1 MVVSFVVGCLVSRGV
16 RIVLVTWLVA
26 WWAIPIA
33 AQQSVDYASISG
45 RVTDPS
51 GAVVAGAQVTARHLD
66 TNVTGTAVTDADGRF
81 RFPYLRIGPYEVTVR
96 QPGFHDATRTLVLT
110 VGSAFE
116 LPTTLAVGGVDT
128 TVTVTGEATVL
139 EAARSQIAGTVSE
152 PEVRSLPMNGRNFL
166 ELALL
171 VPGVS
176 PTNVASTQLFPE
188 TSAVPGVSLS
198 VASQRNLSNNFI
210 VDGLSANDDA
220 AGLSGITYGVDAVE
234 QLQVVTSGAQAELG
248 RALGG
253 YVNVVTKSGT
263 NVLHGTIYDYVRDD
277 RFNETNVLS
286 GAKLPMDQAQY
297 GASLGGPLVANRT
310 FYFTNAEQR
319 RLDQT
324 GLATISD
331 ANVSAVNARLA
342 AVGYQGPLI
351 ATGLYPNP
359 VDSTNLLAKVDHQVS
374 GRNQLGLRY
383 SLYDVG
389 AENSRGA
396 GGLNAPSASSA
407 LDNRDQVIAA
417 SNTLAISS
425 RTVLESR
432 AQFAHGDLNA
442 PATDPV
448 GPAVSIAG
456 VASFG
461 TSSTSPT
468 RRVSHVYQVV
478 NNLSHQAGA
487 HAVRGGVDFLHND
500 VQITYPRSVRGSY
513 AFSSLANFL
522 AGVYNNAGFTQ
533 TFGVSEVSQT
543 NPNVGMYVQDE
554 WKVNERVTLNLGIRY
569 DLQLLETINTD
580 TDNVSP
586 RAGFAWAPFDS
597 RRTIVRGSAGLFYD
611 RVPLRAL
618 ANAILSA
625 GNTTDLTN
633 LRQIGVSLSPT
644 QAGAPIF
651 PQILPGVVPSVTL
664 VNFTTMDRSLE
675 NASSRQASLEIE
687 QQIGGRATVSVGY
700 QYLRGLNLLM
710 SINQNVP
717 ACVASGNNNG
727 CRPNPDYGNNSQYSS
742 VGDSNYHGL
751 HVSFTQR
758 PAPWGHY
765 RVSYT
770 LSKSRNNLGE
780 FFFSSPID
788 PFDLSKDW
796 GRSDDDQRH
805 RLVING
811 AIETSTAPAT
821 TAWEYLTHGFQIGG
835 MLQAYS
841 ALPFNITSGVTTIQ
855 GTAGRPVVN
864 GEFIERN
871 AGIGSDFLS
880 LNLRV
885 SRAIRLNGRVQVEA
899 LVEGFNLTNHANVLT
914 RNANFGAGAYPTN
927 PSPTFNQITAVG
939 EPRSLQFGARL
950 RF

>member
-1 MVVSFVVGCLVSRGV
+1 MTRIACLALAVSL
-16 RIVLVTWLVA
+16 LA
-26 WWAIPIA
+26 WAVPVA
-33 AQQSVDYASISG
+33 AQQSVEYASISG

-51 GAVVAGAQVTARHLD
+51 GAVVGGAEVTARHAD
-66 TNVTGTAVTDADGRF
+66 TNVTSTAATDSDGRF
-81 RFPYLRIGPYEVTVR
+81 RFPYLRVGPYEVTVR
-96 QPGFHDATRTLVLT
+96 QPGFRDATRTLSLT

-116 LPTTLAVGGVDT
+116 LPMMLSLSGVDAN
-128 TVTVTGEATVL
+128 VTVTGEATVL
-139 EAARSQIAGTVSE
+139 EAARSQIASTVSE
-152 PEVRSLPMNGRNFL
+152 SEVRSLPMNGRNFL

-188 TSAVPGVSLS
+188 TSAVPGISLS
-198 VASQRNLSNNFI
+198 VASQRNLSNSFI

-234 QLQVVTSGAQAELG
+234 QFQVVTSGAQAELG

-263 NVLHGTIYDYVRDD
+263 NVVHGTVYNYVRDD
-277 RFNETNVLS
+277 RFNEKNALS
-286 GAKLPMDQAQY
+286 GTRLPMDQSQY
-297 GASLGGPLVANRT
+297 GGSLGGPLVANRT
-310 FYFTNAEQR
+310 FYFTNVEQR

-324 GLATISD
+324 GLTTIAD
-331 ANVSAVNARLA
+331 AHVSAVNGRLS

-351 ATGLYPNP
+351 STGIYPNP
-359 VDSTNLLAKVDHQVS
+359 VDTTNLLAKVDHQVS
-374 GRNQLGLRY
+374 GRDQLSVRY
-383 SLYDVG
+383 GLYDVS
-389 AENSRGA
+389 AENARNA
-396 GGLNAPSASSA
+396 GGLNASSASSG
-407 LDNRDQVIAA
+407 LHNRDQATA
-417 SNTLAISS
+417 MSNTLSISS

-432 AQFAHGDLNA
+432 AQFAYSDLNA

-461 TSSTSPT
+461 TSSSSPT
-468 RRVSHVYQVV
+468 RRANTLYQVV

-487 HAVRGGVDFLHND
+487 HALKAGVDFLSND

-513 AFSSLANFL
+513 TFSSLANFL
-522 AGVYNNAGFTQ
+522 SGVYNNAGYTQ
-533 TFGVSEVSQT
+533 TFGVSDVALT
-543 NPNVGMYVQDE
+543 NPNLGVYVQDE
-554 WKVNERVTLNLGIRY
+554 WKVSTDLTLNAGVRY
-569 DLQLLETINTD
+569 DLQFLETISTD
-580 TDNVSP
+580 ANNVSP
-586 RAGFAWAPFDS
+586 RAGFAWSPFDS
-597 RRTIVRGSAGLFYD
+597 RRTLVRGSAGVFYD

-625 GNTTDLTN
+625 GNTTDLSN
-633 LRQIGVSLSPT
+633 LQQVGVSLSPT
-644 QAGAPIF
+644 QVGAPIF
-651 PQILPGVVPSVTL
+651 PQILPAVVPSVTL
-664 VNFTTMDRSLE
+664 VNFTTMDRHLQ
-675 NASSRQASLEIE
+675 NANSRQASVEIE
-687 QQIGGRATVSVGY
+687 QQIGERVTVSAGY

-717 ACVASGNNNG
+717 TCVASGTNNG
-727 CRPNPDYGNNSQYSS
+727 CRPNPDYANNNQYSS

-758 PAPWGHY
+758 PARWGHY

-770 LSKSRNNLGE
+770 LSKSMNNLGE

-788 PFDLSKDW
+788 PFDVSKDW

-811 AIETSTAPAT
+811 AVETSMAPAST
-821 TAWEYLTHGFQIGG
+821 PWEHLTHGFQISG

-841 ALPFNITSGVTTIQ
+841 ALPFNISSGVTTIQ
-855 GTAGRPVVN
+855 GTAGRPIVN

-871 AGIGSDFLS
+871 AGIGGNFRS

-885 SRAIRLNGRVQVEA
+885 SRAFRLSDRVQVEA
-899 LVEGFNLTNHANVLT
+899 IAEGFNLTNHFNALT
-914 RNANFGAGAYPTN
+914 RNANFGAGAYPAS

-939 EPRSLQFGARL
+939 EPRSFQFGARL